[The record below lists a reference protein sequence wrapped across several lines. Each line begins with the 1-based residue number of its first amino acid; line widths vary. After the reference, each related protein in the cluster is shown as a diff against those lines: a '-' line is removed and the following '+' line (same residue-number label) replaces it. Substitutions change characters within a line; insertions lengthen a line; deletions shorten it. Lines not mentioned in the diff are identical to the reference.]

1 MLIDYCGICGKKNN
15 NNTELFSITSHYFD
29 NYIVCDNDECHV
41 KHNEKIMT
49 KEIEYKIFIKYSFK
63 GYVEVNIP
71 RSKGKHT
78 IGKIMDR
85 TEISD
90 FLYLENGIP
99 KLRVEFED
107 NGIQYT
113 KYVQYNELSK
123 CNLHLPIPYIEPYCK
138 TNKLLCKKFYHIEKI
153 MRNSC
158 IYMNYATRLL
168 LCAHYTKQGYLSNL
182 PIEIIYYIID
192 KYYE

>member
-1 MLIDYCGICGKKNN
+1 MLVDYCGICGKKNN
-15 NNTELFSITSHYFD
+15 STELFSITSHYYD
-29 NYIVCDNDECHV
+29 NYIVCDNDECRA

-63 GYVEVNIP
+63 GDVEVNIP
-71 RSKGKHT
+71 RSTGKYT
-78 IGKIMDR
+78 FGKIIDR

-90 FLYLENGIP
+90 FLYLENSIP

-107 NGIQYT
+107 NGLKYT
-113 KYVQYNELSK
+113 KYVRYNELSK
-123 CNLHLPIPYIEPYCK
+123 CNLHLPIPCIKPYCE
-138 TNKLLCKKFYHIEKI
+138 TNKLLCEKFSYIENA

-168 LCAHYTKQGYLSNL
+168 LCAHYTKQGYLSKL